1 MTLERGYLL
10 NKRYR
15 IVEILGQGGMAAVY
29 RAVDENLGVD
39 VAVKENLFTTEE
51 YARQFRL
58 EAVILASLRHP
69 NLPRVTDHFVI
80 DQQGQYL
87 VMDYIEGEDLR
98 QRMDRLGSLPEDEVI
113 ILGAAI
119 CDAMSYL
126 HSRKPPVLHRDIKP
140 GNVKIT
146 PYGQIFLVDFGL
158 AKVVHGSQV
167 TTTGARAMTPGYS
180 PPEQYGTAHTDARTD
195 IYSLGA
201 TLYSALTDALP
212 EDGLARAMDQ
222 TDLTPIR
229 KYNPKVARRLA
240 SVIEKSLEVKPD
252 NRYQSADE
260 LKEDLLNSKNSTR
273 RRTELNIAPPPPTL
287 DPRTGEGNVITDG
300 GEGDDKK
307 SASLEGAGGN
317 GGSDINMAL
326 STMPPG
332 RPFEHTYRPPRKK
345 QRKGVSGLL
354 LFLIFLLMLVGGA
367 AYTYYN
373 PIWPTQ
379 VLALIQPSAT
389 PTITLAANL
398 PTPTETS
405 TAVPSQTPTP
415 ETPTSSPTITETPT
429 PTTTA
434 TATETSTPADTNTPT
449 PIPTPLGG
457 SGQIAFASD
466 RTGVPE
472 IWIVNV
478 DGSNLQQITDIPEGA
493 CQPAWSPDGTRL
505 VYISPCAKNQP
516 DYLNSSLFIQEM
528 GTGSAPIP
536 IPSLPGGD
544 YEPAWSPDG
553 RYIAFTSRRENF
565 IPQIYLFD
573 LQRNVTI
580 SLNDPEG
587 KYNSQPAWSP
597 DGKKLVF
604 VWNNNQLWTM
614 DSDGDRRRRL
624 SIGTSFEHVQPSW
637 APDGKSMVC
646 TQRTPGSAGALWLA
660 TLRYDEGV
668 EQIPVA
674 IVERGIAMAEPKYS
688 PDGFWIAFR
697 GTPDDG
703 KLQIFV
709 MTPNGVNMTRVT
721 DDAYNNFDPAWRP
734 TVLP

>member
-80 DQQGQYL
+80 EQQGQYL

-98 QRMDRLGSLPEDEVI
+98 QRMDRLGPLPEDEVI

-229 KYNPKVARRLA
+229 KHNPKVARRLA

-252 NRYQSADE
+252 NRYQNADE
-260 LKEDLLNSKNSTR
+260 FKEDLLNSKNSTR
-273 RRTELNIAPPPPTL
+273 RRSDLNITPPPPTVS
-287 DPRTGEGNVITDG
+287 PRPDDTNGEGI
-300 GEGDDKK
+300 EGDEEL
-307 SASLEGAGGN
+307 SETTANGN
-317 GGSDINMAL
+317 GGKSADANLAL

-332 RPFEHTYRPPRKK
+332 RPFEHTYRPTRKK
-345 QRKGVSGLL
+345 RKSRAGLY
-354 LFLIFLLMLVGGA
+354 LFLIFLVLLMGGA
-367 AYTYYN
+367 AYTYTN
-373 PIWPTQ
+373 PSWLTQ
-379 VLALIQPSAT
+379 ALAMVQLSAT
-389 PTITLAANL
+389 PTVELVVGD
-398 PTPTETS
+398 TPTLTL
-405 TAVPSQTPTP
+405 
-415 ETPTSSPTITETPT
+415 SPTITETST
-429 PTTTA
+429 PEPPTA
-434 TATETSTPADTNTPT
+434 TATVTETPTETATLEPTFTNTPEDTSTPT

-457 SGQIAFASD
+457 AGQIAFASD

-472 IWIVNV
+472 IWLMDANGTVIR
-478 DGSNLQQITDIPEGA
+478 QITDIAEGA
-493 CQPAWSPDGTRL
+493 CQPSWSPDGRRL
-505 VYISPCAKNQP
+505 VFISPCPKNQP
-516 DYLNSSLFIQEM
+516 DYTNTSLFILDVDDPNASIVPM
-528 GTGSAPIP
+528 PN
-536 IPSLPGGD
+536 LPGGD

-553 RYIAFTSRRENF
+553 RYIAFTSKRENF
-565 IPQIYLFD
+565 TPQIYLYDFD
-573 LQRNVTI
+573 RGVTT
-580 SLNDPEG
+580 SLLDPEN
-587 KYNSQPAWSP
+587 KLNAQPAWSP
-597 DGKKLVF
+597 DSKKLVF
-604 VWNNNQLWTM
+604 VWSNAQLWTM
-614 DSDGDRRRRL
+614 DVNGDKRRRL
-624 SIGTSFEHVQPSW
+624 SVGTTLEHVQPSW
-637 APDGKSMVC
+637 APDGKAMVC
-646 TQRTPGSAGALWLA
+646 TQRPPDTSGALWLA
-660 TLRYDEGV
+660 TLRYDEGA

-674 IVERGIAMAEPKYS
+674 IIDKPSMPMAEPKYS
-688 PDGFWIAFR
+688 PDGFWIVFR
-697 GTPDDG
+697 GTPDGG
-703 KLQIFV
+703 KQHIFI
-709 MTPNGVNMTRVT
+709 MTPNGVNVT
-721 DDAYNNFDPAWRP
+721 QLTNDAYNNFDPAWRP
-734 TVLP
+734 FVATP